1 MGMVSDIRDWCVRA
15 SQQAL
20 RITGIFHLCEND
32 APSEGLISERE
43 MDMAVRFMRVAYEQ
57 VKASVLF
64 DADRETELCILKIAE
79 WCCSA
84 NWAAKVANKEIKDA
98 MRSNSEL
105 QRSISPSAGWSI
117 LGRWRWCPRRRCT
130 EREDRWCMVPEWN
143 VRRQSIRLVFSR
155 SFQL

>member
-1 MGMVSDIRDWCVRA
+1 
-15 SQQAL
+15 
-20 RITGIFHLCEND
+20 
-32 APSEGLISERE
+32 

-98 MRSNSEL
+98 MRSKFRAAKVDIAISWLVDFRALEVVPSPEMYGKG
-105 QRSISPSAGWSI
+105 RS
-117 LGRWRWCPRRRCT
+117 LGAWYRNGTFVGR
-130 EREDRWCMVPEWN
+130 V
-143 VRRQSIRLVFSR
+143 
-155 SFQL
+155 